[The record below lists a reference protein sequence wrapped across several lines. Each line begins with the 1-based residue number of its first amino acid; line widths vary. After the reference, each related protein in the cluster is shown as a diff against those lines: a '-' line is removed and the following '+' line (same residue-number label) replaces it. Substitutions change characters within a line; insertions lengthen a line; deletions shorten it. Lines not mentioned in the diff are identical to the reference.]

1 MRRDA
6 APQQIISFHFAND
19 VTMKDSLKKKIKS
32 YSLLAAAVVLCNKET
47 DAQIIYTDIDPD
59 IDYSVNTRD
68 FFYTLDLNKDEE
80 FDFRFHEYY
89 SISVRTYAGSQWRYL
104 KRNFITVEKINSN
117 SVLASN
123 DLKFPIPLK
132 LNDTINNTRPWISF
146 GTLLSSNNGNFT
158 KGLWRDLSGYLG
170 LKIKIDNNSYYGWVR
185 IEVYSAEYNYGF
197 RIKDYAYNIQ
207 PDQPILAGQKSL
219 CLPPVPTVTGAD
231 STANQIELTACPATG
246 YSYQWKMNGQNI
258 SGATS
263 AEYIAK
269 ETGNF
274 TVEITDKGGC
284 SNNSDV
290 FSFVSGIND
299 ISVKGNSFQSFL
311 SNRTLFIKEISKKFI
326 GGELQVFDV
335 TGRKSAGQTITGSS
349 EQLHLSSLPDGL
361 YILELSKS
369 GLKERRKFV
378 LN

>member
-1 MRRDA
+1 
-6 APQQIISFHFAND
+6 
-19 VTMKDSLKKKIKS
+19 MKESLRKKIKS
-32 YSLLAAAVVLCNKET
+32 YSAFVAVLLAAKET
-47 DAQIIYTDIDPD
+47 DAQIIYTDVNPD
-59 IDYSVNTRD
+59 KSLYDSND
-68 FFYTLDLNKDEE
+68 HFNLDLNNDGV
-80 FDFRFHEYY
+80 FDFRFKGGRGDFSTGGGY
-89 SISVRTYAGSQWRYL
+89 SGTFISSSSLSVTKLG
-104 KRNFITVEKINSN
+104 KN
-117 SVLASN
+117 SVLGSPDALN
-123 DLKFPIPLK
+123 
-132 LNDTINNTRPWISF
+132 LNDTIDQRKSWSA
-146 GTLLSSNNGNFT
+146 GGRMAYSYWRVSWEGSSSQTDQSSGGEWLNLG
-158 KGLWRDLSGYLG
+158 RDGYLG
-170 LKIKIDNNSYYGWVR
+170 LKIIAGGKTYYGWAR
-185 IEVYSAEYNYGF
+185 IEGDSL
-197 RIKDYAYNIQ
+197 KDYAYNIQ
-207 PDQPILAGQKSL
+207 PDKPILAGQKSL
-219 CLPPVPTVTGAD
+219 CLPPVPTVTGTD
-231 STANQIELTACPATG
+231 STANQIKLTACPATG
-246 YSYQWKMNGQNI
+246 YSYQWKLNGQNI

-311 SNRTLFIKEISKKFI
+311 SNRTLFIKEIPQKFI

-349 EQLHLSSLPDGL
+349 EQLHLSSLSDGL